1 VVKVRS
7 VQEIY
12 DLIKAL
18 YPLIY
23 VVSPEEDRVER
34 AIYEICEDR
43 GRRFVVW
50 SITEGFCDKEY
61 TDGKRMFVPKTRE
74 QPVREQ
80 KQPLP
85 TDPKHPGSGFTD
97 AMSLMAS
104 VLSTSDYKQPLA
116 QCMSDPVKALEVIDK
131 HKEDAVFVLRDFHPY
146 LTDPVIVRK
155 LRDMCK
161 NFSVYGASKF
171 KKHIILLSPIFKAP
185 LELEKDMAVVDFEL
199 PGREE
204 IQSFLE
210 ETLGKVPMKDM
221 VHIKTIKDPQ
231 EKERVIEA
239 ARGLTGNEIRSVF
252 LKSLVRTRDLDIE
265 TILAE
270 KKHIIR
276 KSGILEFFESSE
288 QWDDIGGLEVLKDW
302 LKKRQLAFSKK
313 ARDFG
318 LPIPKGILLIGVPG
332 CGKSLTAKAV
342 SNLWKMPLLRLDV
355 GKVFSSLVG
364 SSEENIRRAIR
375 TAEAVAPCILWLDE
389 LEKGFSG
396 TKSSGESDAGT
407 TARVFASFITW
418 LQEKQSPVFVIA
430 TANDVSLLP
439 PELLRKGRFDDIFF
453 VDLPTMEERK
463 QIIRIHL
470 DKLNRRRALEKKLDI
485 DSFDTEKIA
494 SLSQGYSGAE
504 LEQAIISALYDAF
517 DAGDDLTT
525 ERILKSKDEIIPLSV
540 TMKETIDSMRE
551 WAKSR
556 ARWASKKENEK
567 GEDVKLDFT

>member
-1 VVKVRS
+1 MSDKPLSPSQIIKVRS

-23 VVSPEEDRVER
+23 VVSPEEERVER
-34 AIYEICEDR
+34 AIYEICDDR

-50 SITEGFCDKEY
+50 SITEGFSDKEY
-61 TDGKRMFVPKTRE
+61 SDGKRLFVEKKRE
-74 QPVREQ
+74 TGVKGQ
-80 KQPLP
+80 KQPLAKDVKDP
-85 TDPKHPGSGFTD
+85 T
-97 AMSLMAS
+97 
-104 VLSTSDYKQPLA
+104 
-116 QCMSDPVKALEVIDK
+116 KALEVIDK
-131 HKEDAVFVLRDFHPY
+131 HEEDAVFVLRDFHPY

-204 IQSFLE
+204 IQLFLE
-210 ETLGKVPMKDM
+210 ETIGKVPMKDW
-221 VHIKTIKDPQ
+221 VHIKTMKDPQ
-231 EKERVIEA
+231 ERERVIEA

-265 TILAE
+265 TILSE

-288 QWDDIGGLEVLKDW
+288 QWEDIGGLEVLKDW
-302 LKKRQLAFSKK
+302 LRKRERAFSQE

-318 LPIPKGILLIGVPG
+318 LPVPKGILLIGVPG

-342 SNLWKMPLLRLDV
+342 SNRWKMPLLRLDV

-364 SSEENIRRAIR
+364 SSEENIRRAIK

-396 TKSSGESDAGT
+396 TRSSAESDAGT
-407 TARVFASFITW
+407 AARVFASFITW

-439 PELLRKGRFDDIFF
+439 PELLRKGRFDEIFF
-453 VDLPTMEERK
+453 VDLPTKEERK
-463 QIIRIHL
+463 QIIKIHL
-470 DKLNRRRALEKKLDI
+470 NKVNKRRSSDKRLDLDRYDI
-485 DSFDTEKIA
+485 DKIA
-494 SLSQGYSGAE
+494 TLSHGYSGAE

-517 DAGDDLTT
+517 EAGTDLTT
-525 ERILKSKDEIIPLSV
+525 EGILKSKDEIIPLAV
-540 TMKETIDSMRE
+540 TMKEAIDSMRE

-556 ARWASKKENEK
+556 ARWASKKEEEK
-567 GEDVKLDFT
+567 AEQAQLEV